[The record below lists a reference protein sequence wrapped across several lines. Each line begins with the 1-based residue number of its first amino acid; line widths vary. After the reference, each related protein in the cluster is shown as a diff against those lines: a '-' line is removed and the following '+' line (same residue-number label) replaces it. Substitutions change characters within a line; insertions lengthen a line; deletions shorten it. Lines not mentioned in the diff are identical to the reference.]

1 MAQDVAAMTD
11 RFTEVKS
18 ELAARCYDDS
28 DFREALINDPNGT
41 LEEEYGLEK
50 GALAEFEFEIITEEG
65 KKIVIVVPPDTSE
78 MELSDDELDQVAG
91 GGFFTVGLTIA
102 VIGASASVLTT
113 AAVVTQNTRAGRRW

>member
-28 DFREALINDPNGT
+28 DFRKALINDANGT